1 MEKTMKPWKQ
11 ALQDGMLPG
20 TLAGLSSL
28 LAMAW
33 RGRRETGSAL
43 APLNAPSHWV
53 WGDQALRKNNLSWRY
68 TGLGLLIH
76 QGSAMF
82 WGVLYERF
90 IASTRRTHPLA
101 ADLRDAVVATAA
113 AATVDLVLTPKRFT
127 PGFERRLSP
136 QSLLVVYLGFAI
148 GVAAGSR
155 YLRRR

>member
-1 MEKTMKPWKQ
+1 MKPWKQ
-11 ALQDGMLPG
+11 ALRDGMAPG
-20 TLAGLSSL
+20 ALAGLSSL
-28 LAMAW
+28 AALAW
-33 RGRRETGSAL
+33 RGRRENGSAL

-53 WGDQALRKNNLSWRY
+53 WGDRALQQDGPSWRY

-90 IASTRRTHPLA
+90 FAGTERSTRLS
-101 ADLRDAVVATAA
+101 ADLRTAVVATAA
-113 AATVDLVLTPKRFT
+113 AATVDLALTPKRFT
-127 PGFERRLSP
+127 PGFEKRLSP
-136 QSLLVVYLGFAI
+136 RGLLIVYLGFAL